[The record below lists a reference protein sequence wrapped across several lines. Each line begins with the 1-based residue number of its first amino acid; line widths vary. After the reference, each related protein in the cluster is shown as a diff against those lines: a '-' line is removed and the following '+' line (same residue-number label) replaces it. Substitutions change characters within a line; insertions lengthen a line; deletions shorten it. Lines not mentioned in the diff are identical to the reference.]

1 MVDNVLILNKFAEFH
16 TEYENRN
23 INDFDTFV
31 CARVAEYFINNEHIS
46 TDTIYTAIEKALCDP
61 ISEETVTEETIGS
74 IEPKKP
80 KRCPQCDSQDS
91 FSNAT
96 ESGDSVWKCNTPKC
110 GFTIMRN
117 VDHTTQPSV
126 TTDFADEVSRS
137 DVPHPQPV
145 PQVSLSKKLLK
156 AAPYIVG
163 AGTTVIGFIT
173 WVVKR
178 KKRK

>member
-1 MVDNVLILNKFAEFH
+1 MVDNDSIRNKFAEFY
-16 TEYENRN
+16 TEYENHN
-23 INDFDTFV
+23 IDDFDTFV

-46 TDTIYTAIEKALCDP
+46 TDTIYAAIEKALCGP
-61 ISEETVTEETIGS
+61 IIEETVTEETINS

-96 ESGDSVWKCNTPKC
+96 ESGYPVWKCNTPKC
-110 GFTIMRN
+110 GFTMTRN
-117 VDHTTQPSV
+117 ADRTTQTSA
-126 TTDFADEVSRS
+126 TTEFADEVSRS
-137 DVPHPQPV
+137 DVLHPQPV

-163 AGTTVIGFIT
+163 AGTAVIGFVA
-173 WVVKR
+173 WAAKR